1 MNLKLKDINESHAQA
16 RFNTG
21 DTVNIQLFDKDR
33 IDITPVLSGDRV
45 CVEMG
50 ASGLFQWPYA
60 NLDDTPTEYEEY
72 TWTMTNQLSAI
83 QSDVDTFEDEDPR
96 TFFSVPFDVDVS
108 KLGINKGDSF
118 EPEIRVDTNSQNLNV
133 AVEFSDGKT
142 SDSTTILKA
151 TSDIADRGD
160 GVSGGDDQVKLIA
173 QGDTFQ
179 IFRIFLDG
187 DETATFKSN
196 FVDMKIT
203 AETRDGKIQ
212 TIKKKI
218 PFSQTPA
225 IGFDT
230 VP

>member
-1 MNLKLKDINESHAQA
+1 MNLKLKDIATSNAQA
-16 RFNTG
+16 RFTTG
-21 DTVNIQLFDKDR
+21 DTVTIKEIFDR
-33 IDITPVLSGDRV
+33 NRLDITPALPDDRL
-45 CVEMG
+45 CFEFG
-50 ASGLFQWPYA
+50 TSGLFQWPYA

-133 AVEFSDGKT
+133 AVEFTDTDVTINKLTKDIVGG
-142 SDSTTILKA
+142 SDS
-151 TSDIADRGD
+151 
-160 GVSGGDDQVKLIA
+160 QVKLVA

-179 IFRIFLDG
+179 IFRIFLSG
-187 DETATFKSN
+187 DETATFTSR

-203 AETRDGKIQ
+203 AETKDGKLQ

-218 PFSQTPA
+218 AFSQTPA
-225 IGFDT
+225 LNFDL

>member
-1 MNLKLKDINESHAQA
+1 MDYNLRDIATAHARA
-16 RFNTG
+16 LFSIG
-21 DTVNIQLFDKDR
+21 DTVTIKIYDKD
-33 IDITPVLSGDRV
+33 DTDVTPAGPNNV
-45 CVEMG
+45 CSPYGE
-50 ASGLFQWPYA
+50 LDTFKWPYT
-60 NLDDTPTEYEEY
+60 NLVNNPTASQEYS
-72 TWTMTNQLSAI
+72 WVMTNDTDKQR
-83 QSDVDTFEDEDPR
+83 DVDLFSAGGA

-118 EPEIRVDTNSQNLNV
+118 ELEIRVDTNSTDLNV
-133 AVEFSDGKT
+133 AVEFSDM
-142 SDSTTILKA
+142 DITILKA

-160 GVSGGDDQVKLIA
+160 GVAGGDDQVKLVA

-179 IFRIFLDG
+179 IFRIFLSG
-187 DETATFKSN
+187 DETATFTSN

-203 AETRDGKIQ
+203 AETKDGKLQ

-225 IGFDT
+225 LNFDL